1 LDRKGL
7 GKGLSALIP
16 AAETAGVMELELDS
30 IALNP
35 RQPRKTLDESAIREL
50 AASIREHGIIQPVVV
65 RPSGEG
71 RYELVAGE
79 RRLRAARIAGL
90 RKVPALVREMKDQ
103 QSLEVALIENIQ
115 REDIS
120 PMDAARAYRRL
131 IEEFDLSQEEL
142 ASRLGKSRSAIANT
156 LRLLQLPESIQQRV
170 EKGELSEG
178 HARALLSIP
187 TMNGQLLVADEVVR
201 KGASVREAERMARAW
216 NSAAKKAAVSRETSS
231 HPALAELAAVEEQL
245 RDLFK
250 TRVRVVYAED
260 RGKIEI
266 EFYGQDD
273 LNRILELI
281 GGIWKRQP
289 V

>member
-1 LDRKGL
+1 MERKGL

-16 AAETAGVMELELDS
+16 AADPGGVLELDVES
-30 IALNP
+30 ISLNP
-35 RQPRKTLDESAIREL
+35 RQPRKTVDEGAIREL

-65 RPSGEG
+65 RPSGDG
-71 RYELVAGE
+71 RFELVAGE
-79 RRLRAARIAGL
+79 RRLRAARVAGL
-90 RKVPALVREMKDQ
+90 RRIPALVRAMEDQ

-131 IEEFDLSQEEL
+131 MDEFDLSQEEL
-142 ASRLGKSRSAIANT
+142 ASRVGKSRPAIANT
-156 LRLLQLPESIQQRV
+156 LRLLQLPPAIQDRV

-187 TMNGQLLVADEVVR
+187 NPNGQLLVADEIVR
-201 KGASVREAERMARAW
+201 KGSSVREAERMARAW
-216 NSAAKKAAVSRETSS
+216 NSAARREVVSRETSP
-231 HPALAELAAVEEQL
+231 HPAKAELAAVEEQL
-245 RDLFK
+245 RELFK
-250 TRVRVVYAED
+250 TRVRVLYAED
-260 RGKIEI
+260 RGRIEI

-281 GGIWKRQP
+281 GGIWKRP
-289 V
+289 PS